1 MNNAIKPNN
10 ELIHF
15 KKDEYSDKSTP
26 RVPDE
31 STPDLV
37 TNNPSYFTTG
47 LY

>member
-1 MNNAIKPNN
+1 MAADGPRTTATKTNV
-10 ELIHF
+10 
-15 KKDEYSDKSTP
+15 EYSDKSTP